1 MFACYGHFYLL
12 LLLTL
17 SMNSNLLL
25 IEKHSAEK
33 YSPGVL
39 SRSFPLFIER
49 AERLVCIVYIKL

>member
-1 MFACYGHFYLL
+1 MFAHYGHFYLL

-25 IEKHSAEK
+25 TKKHSAEK

-39 SRSFPLFIER
+39 SRYL
-49 AERLVCIVYIKL
+49 